1 MKNYSIFKHS
11 FCTLSLFIVM
21 LLHAGVTYAQEKLR
35 ISFSN
40 VSLEE
45 ALKKIESASKYTF
58 FYDDKRT
65 DLSQKVSANA
75 NGQSIEEVLNAMLK
89 TTNLTYE
96 IDNRQIALII
106 KEKNGISQKSKKISG
121 VVKDE
126 NNEPVIGVSI
136 VQRNTTNGT
145 ITDLDGR
152 FSMELP
158 ENSSIEISYVGYGK
172 QIIPVANKSNFDI
185 VLKENSLNLDEV
197 VVVGYASRKVE
208 DITGAVSNIRADKT
222 NIGGASTSVDQM
234 LSGRISGVQFKQ
246 NTSQPGGGGK
256 TIIRGRNS
264 LFLNTDPLY
273 VVDGFVVNTPS
284 APSSGM
290 AFNAPDRDPLNSINP
305 NDIESIA
312 VLKDAAATA
321 IYGAQGSNGVF
332 IITTKRGKQGK
343 IRISY
348 DGYAGVQT
356 VANEYDVMNAQQYMR
371 YNNAFNLTSFTEQEI
386 NAAQATNWFDQVTRN
401 GFLQS
406 HNVNLSGGS
415 ESLKYYFSLG
425 YYGMDGIVKNTGMD
439 RYTGRSN
446 IEYKKD
452 KFTFSSNIFATHILD
467 TNQPTEGGTR
477 NSVISSS
484 IAFAPNVT
492 VRDQNGAYNKDP
504 NNDFIANPVSLL
516 DINDKIYTD
525 KLNFNA
531 GASYEVLPG
540 LKPEI
545 KLTYDVQNAHRSF
558 YVPSTTAYNGNFTH
572 GGTASQSSM
581 RSTGISFDGLLHYD
595 AVFNKKHHVTGLL
608 GYEYYQRDN
617 NYFRAENSGFGTDA
631 THENN
636 LGGGNAPKMS
646 SSKDRRKDISG
657 FGRVDY
663 SFDDKYLATVT
674 LRRDGSSVFGGN
686 NKYAYFP
693 GVSVGWKIDKEDF
706 MAGAADKVDILKL
719 RLGYGQSGNSGI
731 DPYQSLSKYDM
742 TTNGILGQ
750 NKVSGA
756 TLTNYMENPDLKWET
771 TSQVNLGID
780 YGFFSRLS
788 GNLDFF
794 VKNTKDMLVQVSQSP
809 MTGHKYQW
817 QNAASMRV
825 WGLEY
830 SLNSTNI
837 QTRDFEWDTQLS
849 FSWTDNKITDYNV
862 TDESTVAALNTIGVI
877 KGERTNSYYTYVIDG
892 IDPSSGSYRF
902 KDLDGDGSIT
912 VKDKAILG
920 TPDPR
925 VILGFGNT
933 FKYKNFALDIFFNA
947 NFGNKMYN
955 YSAMNFTLPNTFE
968 TSNYMVDAMNYWS
981 ESNPNSDIAANRANG
996 NGNALYNSRWI
1007 EDAWFI
1013 RLQNVTLSYN
1023 LASIPS
1029 LRKIFPTAKIY
1040 VQAQNLFLI
1049 TPYSGLDPELANNAY
1064 MSSSEN
1070 LPAFLPGSVDMNA
1083 YPPAR
1088 TFTVGLNFSF

>member
-1 MKNYSIFKHS
+1 MKNYSICKQSLF
-11 FCTLSLFIVM
+11 TLSFFLILLF
-21 LLHAGVTYAQEKLR
+21 HAGAARAQEKIS
-35 ISFSN
+35 ISFS
-40 VSLEE
+40 SIPLEE
-45 ALKKIESASKYTF
+45 AMKKIESASKYTF

-65 DLSQKVSANA
+65 DLSQKVSASA
-75 NGQSIEEVLNAMLK
+75 NEQSIESVLNSMLK

-106 KEKNGISQKSKKISG
+106 KGANTASQKIKKIKG
-121 VVKDE
+121 VIRDE
-126 NNEPVIGVSI
+126 NKEPVIGVSI
-136 VQRNTTNGT
+136 VQHNTTNGT
-145 ITDLDGR
+145 ITDMDGR
-152 FSMELP
+152 FTLEVP
-158 ENSSIEISYVGYGK
+158 ENASIEVSYVGFTK
-172 QIIPVANKSNFDI
+172 QTLPVASKDEFNI
-185 VLKENSLNLDEV
+185 ILRENSQNLDEV

-222 NIGGASTSVDQM
+222 NIGGVSTSVDQM
-234 LSGRISGVQFKQ
+234 LSGRVSGVQFKQ

-290 AFNAPDRDPLNSINP
+290 SFSSPDRDPLNSINP

-343 IRISY
+343 IRVSY

-356 VANEYDVMNAQQYMR
+356 IAKQYDRMNAQQYMR

-386 NAAQATNWFDQVTRN
+386 NAAQTTDWFDQVTRD

-406 HNVNLSGGS
+406 HNINLSGGS
-415 ESLKYYFSLG
+415 ENLKYYFSLG
-425 YYGMDGIVKNTGMD
+425 YYGMNGIVKNTGMD

-452 KFTFSSNIFATHILD
+452 KFTFSSNIFATHLMD
-467 TNQPTEGGTR
+467 TNQPTDGGTR

-492 VRDQNGAYNKDP
+492 PRNQEGAYNKDP
-504 NNDFIANPVSLL
+504 NNDFIANPLSLL
-516 DINDKIYTD
+516 DIDDKIYTD
-525 KLNFNA
+525 KLNFSA

-540 LKPEI
+540 LKPEV

-572 GGTASQSSM
+572 GGTGSQSSM
-581 RSTGISFDGLLHYD
+581 RSTGVSFDGLLHYD
-595 AVFNKKHHVTGLL
+595 ATFNQKHHVTGLL

-617 NYFRAENSGFGTDA
+617 TYFRGENSGFGTDA

-636 LGGGNAPKMS
+636 LGGGNAPKIES
-646 SSKDRRKDISG
+646 NKNRRKDISG

-674 LRRDGSSVFGGN
+674 LRRDGSSVFGSN

-693 GVSVGWKIDKEDF
+693 GVSVGWKIDKENF
-706 MAGAADKVDILKL
+706 MAAAADKIDLLKL
-719 RLGYGQSGNSGI
+719 RVGYGQAGNSGI
-731 DPYQSLSKYDM
+731 DPYQSLAKYDM
-742 TTNGILGQ
+742 TTNGIIGQ
-750 NKVSGA
+750 DKVPGA

-771 TSQVNLGID
+771 TSQVNVGVD

-809 MTGHKYQW
+809 MSGHKYQW

-825 WGLEY
+825 WGIEY
-830 SLNSTNI
+830 SLSSTNI
-837 QTRDFEWDTQLS
+837 QTKDFEWDTQLS

-877 KGERTNSYYTYVIDG
+877 KGERTNSYYTYRVDG
-892 IDPSSGSYRF
+892 IDPASGSYRY
-902 KDLDGDGSIT
+902 KDLNGDGSIS
-912 VKDKAILG
+912 VKDRDILG

-933 FKYKNFALDIFFNA
+933 LKYKNFSLDFFFNA

-955 YSAMNFTLPNTFE
+955 YTGMTFTLPNTFE
-968 TSNYMVDAMNYWS
+968 TSNYLTDAQNYWS
-981 ESNPNSDIAANRANG
+981 TSNPNSDIAANRANG

-1013 RLQNVTLSYN
+1013 RLQNVTLTYN
-1023 LASIPS
+1023 LAGIPAIRS
-1029 LRKIFPTAKIY
+1029 IFPTAKVY

-1064 MSSSEN
+1064 RASTEN

>member
-525 KLNFNA
+525 KLNFSA

-756 TLTNYMENPDLKWET
+756 TLTNYMENPDLTWET

-794 VKNTKDMLVQVSQSP
+794 GECRHFLDQFQFLRFLQRIPDHIRPVFRNRAAGFFDLFINAINPCMGVLDIVDRIFIAVGLCQVQIKIQLRIQRPHDEEIPCRIGPDFFNQFVQRNRLAGSFA
-809 MTGHKYQW
+809 HLH
-817 QNAASMRV
+817 
-825 WGLEY
+825 GLAVAERADH
-830 SLNSTNI
+830 L
-837 QTRDFEWDTQLS
+837 QQQHFQL
-849 FSWTDNKITDYNV
+849 
-862 TDESTVAALNTIGVI
+862 G
-877 KGERTNSYYTYVIDG
+877 
-892 IDPSSGSYRF
+892 
-902 KDLDGDGSIT
+902 
-912 VKDKAILG
+912 
-920 TPDPR
+920 R
-925 VILGFGNT
+925 VIPESRHRRFDTGYVSMMIGAPDVDHFPEAPFIFILMIGNIRSQIRRYSVIADDNPVFVIAVIRRFQPEGT
-933 FKYKNFALDIFFNA
+933 VFFVSFAPFF
-947 NFGNKMYN
+947 
-955 YSAMNFTLPNTFE
+955 
-968 TSNYMVDAMNYWS
+968 
-981 ESNPNSDIAANRANG
+981 
-996 NGNALYNSRWI
+996 
-1007 EDAWFI
+1007 
-1013 RLQNVTLSYN
+1013 
-1023 LASIPS
+1023 
-1029 LRKIFPTAKIY
+1029 
-1040 VQAQNLFLI
+1040 
-1049 TPYSGLDPELANNAY
+1049 
-1064 MSSSEN
+1064 
-1070 LPAFLPGSVDMNA
+1070 
-1083 YPPAR
+1083 
-1088 TFTVGLNFSF
+1088 